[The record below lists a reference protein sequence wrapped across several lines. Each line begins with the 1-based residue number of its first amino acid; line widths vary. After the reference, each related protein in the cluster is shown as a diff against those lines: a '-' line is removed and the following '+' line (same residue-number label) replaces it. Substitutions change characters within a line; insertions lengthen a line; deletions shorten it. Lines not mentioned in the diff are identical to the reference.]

1 MCQQD
6 RSNLRLP
13 GPWKSTEYGDQTCW
27 IIVFGLAEVSTESVD
42 EEFFCLCGDSSQS
55 RQGETGVATAVH
67 SVLQV
72 EVVHREATIK
82 SMTALYE
89 VESIWR
95 REYFFFIFN
104 LILSGKCFSH
114 LSSPSS
120 LQLDE
125 QKTTPLQRS
134 QGVGQAVS
142 FRQR

>member
-13 GPWKSTEYGDQTCW
+13 GPRKSTEYGDQTCW
-27 IIVFGLAEVSTESVD
+27 IIVFRLAEVSTESVD

-95 REYFFFIFN
+95 REYFF
-104 LILSGKCFSH
+104 SFSI
-114 LSSPSS
+114 
-120 LQLDE
+120 
-125 QKTTPLQRS
+125 
-134 QGVGQAVS
+134 
-142 FRQR
+142 